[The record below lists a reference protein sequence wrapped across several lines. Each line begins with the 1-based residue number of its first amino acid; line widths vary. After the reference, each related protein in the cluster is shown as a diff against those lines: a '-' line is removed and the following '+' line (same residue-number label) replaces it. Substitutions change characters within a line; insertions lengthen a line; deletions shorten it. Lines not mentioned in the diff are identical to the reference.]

1 MVLHGCPRLG
11 FLFRHTAFRP
21 LARLV
26 LTFPEVESR
35 NRPCLRPPFL
45 YIFKAST
52 AFLHWAHMNLGQS
65 IRRQGFT
72 LIELLA
78 VIATI
83 GILAALLLPIL
94 SKAKI
99 KAQRTACF
107 SNLRQLGVSWQMY
120 YTDNNGYLV
129 PSFPANPEVW
139 VQGNMTNASEATNP
153 ALIEEGK
160 LFHYSQNVSSYH
172 CPGDMGVTIAGKA
185 VPSLRSYSMNS
196 FMGARDP
203 SLPPMPDTANG
214 YAVFLRDSDLPR
226 PSELWVLID
235 EDERS
240 INDGFFLTDPTAHT
254 WFDFPAL
261 SAHRHNF
268 NFTLN
273 FGDGHSEIW
282 HPNDPRT
289 HEVSTPETDQFGN
302 LDLARIA
309 RATTVSK

>member
-1 MVLHGCPRLG
+1 MNSGR
-11 FLFRHTAFRP
+11 
-21 LARLV
+21 
-26 LTFPEVESR
+26 
-35 NRPCLRPPFL
+35 
-45 YIFKAST
+45 ST
-52 AFLHWAHMNLGQS
+52 G
-65 IRRQGFT
+65 RQGFT

-78 VIATI
+78 VVATI

-107 SNLRQLGVSWQMY
+107 SNLRQLGMAWQMY

-129 PSFPANPEVW
+129 PSFPGNPDAW
-139 VQGNMTNASEATNP
+139 VQGNMTNATEAVS
-153 ALIEEGK
+153 ADLIAQGK
-160 LFHYSQNVSSYH
+160 LFHYTQSLPTYH
-172 CPGDMGVTIAGKA
+172 CPGDMGVKIGDKL
-185 VPSLRSYSMNS
+185 VHSLRSYSMNS

-203 SLPPMPDTANG
+203 NLPPMPDTATG
-214 YAVFLRDSDLPR
+214 YAVFSRDTDVPR
-226 PSELWVLID
+226 PSEFWVMID

-261 SAHRHNF
+261 SEHRHSF
-268 NFTLN
+268 NFTLS

-289 HEVSTPETDQFGN
+289 RQVATPESDQFAN
-302 LDLARIA
+302 ADLNRLA